1 MADAA
6 DPAAEMRSF
15 LYAILAALIVLM
27 VIVTKL
33 VERGVEQSGGVEDG
47 AAFQR
52 FHRNYLFVYCWMVAG
67 DWLQGPYVYALY
79 EHYGYGI
86 ADIGVLFIAGFGSS
100 MVFGT
105 FVGSA
110 CDKAGRR
117 NGCVG
122 YAIIYS
128 LSCVTKHSPDYW
140 VLMFGR
146 LLGGIATSL
155 LFSAFESW
163 MVTEHKRQNFS
174 DAALGQTFSR
184 ATLLN
189 GVVAVSSGFVGQ
201 WARDIN
207 GPVAPF
213 DTAVS
218 AHRHRHTHQLPRRG
232 RPADRSPS
240 ELPACS

>member
-1 MADAA
+1 M
-6 DPAAEMRSF
+6 S
-15 LYAILAALIVLM
+15 LG
-27 VIVTKL
+27 T
-33 VERGVEQSGGVEDG
+33 S
-47 AAFQR
+47 
-52 FHRNYLFVYCWMVAG
+52 
-67 DWLQGPYVYALY
+67 
-79 EHYGYGI
+79 
-86 ADIGVLFIAGFGSS
+86 DIGVLFIAGFGSS

>member
-1 MADAA
+1 MVHGT
-6 DPAAEMRSF
+6 AE
-15 LYAILAALIVLM
+15 A
-27 VIVTKL
+27 
-33 VERGVEQSGGVEDG
+33 QS
-47 AAFQR
+47 R
-52 FHRNYLFVYCWMVAG
+52 FTAE
-67 DWLQGPYVYALY
+67 GPPGLGWKVSRARAEVYALY

-86 ADIGVLFIAGFGSS
+86 ADIDVLFIAGFGSS